1 MGLYQLVLLLTR
13 RKFFKLASL
22 KLWTTP
28 AIFFKSVLAV
38 FAVMYLT
45 SCAPV
50 GPNYASPEKS
60 VTSDWHSQLKRG
72 LTSEQVSSEILTSWW
87 TTLNDAELSSLI
99 ERAVQ
104 GNLDLK
110 IARSRVR
117 QARAQRGIASAGLF
131 PSLDFSGSKK
141 WTRSSA
147 TTGIKE
153 TTQMYSTSF
162 DAGWEIDIFGGVR
175 RSIESAD
182 ASLQS
187 SKENLRDVMVTLISE
202 VAINYLDVRIYQA
215 RIAVVNEN
223 LKAQQET
230 YDLILS
236 RNQAGLSDDLAVQQA
251 LYSLESTRAEIPDLY
266 TGLEEAKNRIAVLLG
281 EQPGKI
287 HSELEPNGVIP
298 VSSPKVAIGV
308 PADLLRRRPDIRK
321 AERDLAAQT
330 AKVGVA
336 TADLY
341 PKFSLTGSIGIEAV
355 SANRLGK
362 NFVNANNWTLI
373 GGPQI
378 SWAIFDAGAI
388 RQNIKVQS
396 ELQEQALITYESTV
410 LSAVEEVEN
419 AVVAY
424 ANEQDKMESLANAA
438 QAAQSAVTLAKQSY
452 EAGLTDFSNVLDAQ
466 RSLLSYQNQLTQS
479 RGNVTVNL
487 IKLYKAIGGGWT
499 SLASDENLADS
510 PKGKK

>member
-1 MGLYQLVLLLTR
+1 MDCCRILLWGLVVSVVMHLTG
-13 RKFFKLASL
+13 
-22 KLWTTP
+22 
-28 AIFFKSVLAV
+28 
-38 FAVMYLT
+38 
-45 SCAPV
+45 CAPV
-50 GPNYASPEKS
+50 GPNYTSPETS

-72 LTSEQVSSEILTSWW
+72 LTSEQSSSETLTSWW
-87 TTLNDAELSSLI
+87 TTLNDAELSKLI
-99 ERAVQ
+99 EQAVQ

-110 IARSRVR
+110 SARSRVR
-117 QARAQRGIASAGLF
+117 QARAQRGIASADLF
-131 PSLDFSGSKK
+131 PSLDFTGSKK
-141 WTRSSA
+141 WTRSSEA
-147 TTGIKE
+147 VGTGE
-153 TTQMYSTSF
+153 TTHTYSTNF
-162 DAGWEIDIFGGVR
+162 DAGWEIDVFGGVR

-187 SKENLRDVMVTLISE
+187 SKEDLRDVMVTLISE
-202 VAINYLDVRIYQA
+202 VALNYTDVRIYQA
-215 RIAVVNEN
+215 RITVVNEN

-230 YDLILS
+230 YELILW

-251 LYSLESTRAEIPDLY
+251 LYNLESTRAEIPDLN

-287 HSELEPNGVIP
+287 HSELEPNGIIP

-308 PADLLRRRPDIRK
+308 PADVLRRRPDIRR

-341 PKFSLTGSIGIEAV
+341 PKFSLTGSIGVEAV
-355 SANRLGK
+355 SSSRLGR
-362 NFVNANNWTLI
+362 NIVNANNWTLI

-396 ELQEQALITYESTV
+396 ELQEQALIDYESAV
-410 LSAVEEVEN
+410 LTAVEEVEN
-419 AVVAY
+419 AIVAY
-424 ANEQDKMESLANAA
+424 ANEQDKMESLDKAT
-438 QAAQSAVTLAKQSY
+438 QAAQSAVGLAKQEY
-452 EAGLTDFSNVLDAQ
+452 EAGLTDFSDVLDAQ
-466 RSLLSYQNQLTQS
+466 RSLLSFQNQLTQS

-487 IKLYKAIGGGWT
+487 IKLYKALGGGWT
-499 SLASDENLADS
+499 SLASDEKLADS
-510 PKGKK
+510 QKGKK